1 MKPARFLLSLL
12 VLLAIAHLSTAW
24 IDGLEQMGVQAMIA
38 AMPGLSQPWGE
49 FFWNP
54 HHPEHA
60 CNWEGINC
68 ATLDPFNPDLQS
80 IISIDLESKTGGFLP
95 EEIGYFPNLTKLT
108 LFETGIEGT
117 LPASLGT
124 LENLESLVIA
134 GSTVSGSLPDLRNM
148 KKLKTLTL
156 KRTSISDKLPDYLA
170 SLPSLE
176 EVVMT
181 NNQLL
186 GTIPAS
192 WSNWNSIK
200 TLDLGFNKLTGS
212 IPGFTGDW
220 NLRHLRLP
228 GNLFTGSL
236 PIYIPPSL
244 IEIDLS
250 RNQLSGSIPS
260 WKLHLSP
267 PDPSVLFTL
276 DLQFNFLSGNIPDM
290 FGSTPSWDTIDLS
303 HNNLTG
309 SMPESLT
316 SSNLFIWTGIFLNHN
331 NLNLCPGPSS
341 FKVRWGPTKRPFFA
355 PDLCFLDHQL
365 VKPQCSCLQVYKNT
379 PCETNDCA

>member
-1 MKPARFLLSLL
+1 MKTARFLLSLL
-12 VLLAIAHLSTAW
+12 ALLAIAHLSTAW

-80 IISIDLESKTGGFLP
+80 IISMYAWDISPPSTPFEEPFFESILTSQLNPFLPSCLLIVRSDLESKTGGFLP
-95 EEIGYFPNLTKLT
+95 EEIGYFPNLTKLYETRFRISLVLHSPHPLLNVTNHTLALLTNIWFTYPMMCFWMCST

-134 GSTVSGSLPDLRNM
+134 GSTVSGSLSDLRNM
-148 KKLKTLTL
+148 KKLKTLYAPHLNLNHLWLAPVKLFLNANSSLLLLMGFRTL

-200 TLDLGFNKLTGS
+200 TLYAAIIF
-212 IPGFTGDW
+212 
-220 NLRHLRLP
+220 
-228 GNLFTGSL
+228 
-236 PIYIPPSL
+236 
-244 IEIDLS
+244 
-250 RNQLSGSIPS
+250 
-260 WKLHLSP
+260 
-267 PDPSVLFTL
+267 
-276 DLQFNFLSGNIPDM
+276 FLS
-290 FGSTPSWDTIDLS
+290 STEEFFFFCSFDFYFFFLPS
-303 HNNLTG
+303 
-309 SMPESLT
+309 
-316 SSNLFIWTGIFLNHN
+316 
-331 NLNLCPGPSS
+331 
-341 FKVRWGPTKRPFFA
+341 
-355 PDLCFLDHQL
+355 
-365 VKPQCSCLQVYKNT
+365 
-379 PCETNDCA
+379 